1 MDTLSSFA
9 TDIADFK
16 LNIPLWVKIGI
27 IIVLILALLT
37 GGYFVKTTFDVSPL
51 KGGYMWYIVIALIN
65 LFSILSIYY
74 YYGTVGTKYL
84 GTQGGKGKKGKRGR
98 VGKSSS
104 CSYICKDNIYIQ
116 TVRKTDIICTL
127 SVYNNAFTYLITN
140 YNYFNDF
147 IIKDIAIDYNRFIK
161 NILINDNNY
170 SYNSIQQLLT
180 PPKSSTPTSTPIP
193 IPTLSTDAINSIDKF
208 RALLSINAI
217 TIFLIKHINIAV
229 ALSSSKTYGTI
240 RMPVAKVG
248 YTSVGNS
255 AYGGVETQGTRK
267 GTSATSDDKGFN
279 LTSFVVTGDIMYP
292 GGFTKLVSFKS
303 YNENTNDYNMYTLWK
318 PQIQSVNVDANV
330 NDNGVD
336 AKSLQTPKSAQKAYL
351 SLGDVCS
358 FSNRQ
363 PKLNDYALIKEDCL
377 DPVSVMDLTLI
388 FIYVGDFEFTNDAV
402 NAETQKQ
409 KEQTQNQ
416 NIDYTQ
422 SDSYLIEN
430 KVISDV
436 EIFSVWRT
444 PMNTFITN
452 CNTDNNLINNTLMY
466 NILNGIEEALN
477 EYGNINNEYKKW
489 LSNGLNMIPM
499 PNFLSAM
506 IYTKDL
512 MIESRKDL
520 IYYINKYQSKVSE
533 FAGNEFITSL
543 STKTLSELLT
553 IVKDVIDKYDK
564 FNKDLIRNASISLR
578 GVKPLLYD
586 ETKERVMPPML
597 SKTYN
602 NIIDKINT
610 LPVKIEN
617 TKTFLDVVNHIIP
630 NGLNGRIAID
640 SDGIVEGGFFLNEI
654 QELIVRICKIIFPPT
669 RLSYTIKD
677 ECLGTFA
684 RDTKR
689 DSIIKDFINEKT
701 IYNKYIDIIKND
713 GNKYQSQ
720 IQMLTTY
727 EDISIK
733 KFGQLCGHITNYM
746 DKIHNADLD
755 EFTTSR
761 IQGLISI
768 YKDINKYISSI
779 IIDL

>member
-74 YYGTVGTKYL
+74 YYGTAGTKYL
-84 GTQGGKGKKGKRGR
+84 GSQGGKGKKGKRGR

-116 TVRKTDIICTL
+116 TVRKTEIVCTL

-140 YNYFNDF
+140 YNYFNNF
-147 IIKDIAIDYNRFIK
+147 IIKDNAIDYNRFIK

-180 PPKSSTPTSTPIP
+180 PPKSSTSTP
-193 IPTLSTDAINSIDKF
+193 IPTLSTEAINSIDKF

-217 TIFLIKHINIAV
+217 TIFLIKHINIAI
-229 ALSSSKTYGTI
+229 ALSSKKTYGTI

-248 YTSVGNS
+248 YISVGNS
-255 AYGGVETQGTRK
+255 VYGGVETTN
-267 GTSATSDDKGFN
+267 TSNSLSTTNDVKGFN

-303 YNENTNDYNMYTLWK
+303 YNENTNDYDMYTLWK
-318 PQIQSVNVDANV
+318 PQIQSVNNAQ
-330 NDNGVD
+330 
-336 AKSLQTPKSAQKAYL
+336 ALQASKPAQKASKPSQKAYL

-363 PKLNDYALIKEDCL
+363 PNLNDYALINEDCL
-377 DPVSVMDLTLI
+377 DPVSIMDLRLV
-388 FIYVGDFEFTNDAV
+388 FIYIGDFEFTNDAV
-402 NAETQKQ
+402 DMATQKA
-409 KEQTQNQ
+409 KEKNKAQ

-430 KVISDV
+430 KVVSDI

-452 CNTDNNLINNTLMY
+452 CNNDNNLINNTLMY
-466 NILNGIEEALN
+466 NILNGVEEALN
-477 EYGNINNEYKKW
+477 EYGNINNKYKKW
-489 LSNGLNMIPM
+489 LSDSLNMIPM
-499 PNFLSAM
+499 PNFLTAM

-520 IYYINKYQSKVSE
+520 IYYINKYQAQVSD
-533 FAGNEFITSL
+533 FAGKEFITSL

-553 IVKDVIDKYDK
+553 IVKNVIDKYDK
-564 FNKDLIRNASISLR
+564 FNKELIKSASISLR
-578 GVKPLLYD
+578 GTKPLLYD
-586 ETKERVMPPML
+586 ETKEQIIPPML

-610 LPVKIEN
+610 LPVQIEN
-617 TKTFLDVVNHIIP
+617 AKSFLDVVNHIIP

-640 SDGIVEGGFFLNEI
+640 SDGVVEGGFFLNEI
-654 QELIVRICKIIFPPT
+654 QELIVRISKIIFPPT

-677 ECLGTFA
+677 ECLGTHA
-684 RDTKR
+684 RDTTR
-689 DSIIKDFINEKT
+689 DSIIKDFTTEKI
-701 IYNKYIDIIKND
+701 IYNKYIDIIKNN
-713 GNKYQSQ
+713 GTKYQSQ
-720 IQMLTTY
+720 MQMITTY

-733 KFGQLCGHITNYM
+733 KFGQLCGHISNYM

-761 IQGLISI
+761 IKGIISI
-768 YKDINKYISSI
+768 YKDINKYLSSI
-779 IIDL
+779 VVDLDL

>member
-74 YYGTVGTKYL
+74 YYGTAGTKYL
-84 GTQGGKGKKGKRGR
+84 GSQGGKGKKGKRGR

-180 PPKSSTPTSTPIP
+180 PPKSSTSTP

-217 TIFLIKHINIAV
+217 TIFLIKHINIAI
-229 ALSSSKTYGTI
+229 ALSSKKTYGTI

-248 YTSVGNS
+248 YISVGNS
-255 AYGGVETQGTRK
+255 VYGGVETTN
-267 GTSATSDDKGFN
+267 TSNSLSTTNDVKGFN

-303 YNENTNDYNMYTLWK
+303 YNENTNDYDMYTLWK
-318 PQIQSVNVDANV
+318 PQIQSVNNAQ
-330 NDNGVD
+330 
-336 AKSLQTPKSAQKAYL
+336 ALQASKPAQKSYL

-363 PKLNDYALIKEDCL
+363 PNLNDYALINEDCL
-377 DPVSVMDLTLI
+377 DPVSIMDLRLV
-388 FIYVGDFEFTNDAV
+388 FIYIGDFEFTNDAV
-402 NAETQKQ
+402 DMATQKA
-409 KEQTQNQ
+409 KEKNKAQ

-430 KVISDV
+430 KVVSDI

-452 CNTDNNLINNTLMY
+452 CNNDNNLINNTLMY
-466 NILNGIEEALN
+466 NILNGVEEALN
-477 EYGNINNEYKKW
+477 EYGNINNKYKKW
-489 LSNGLNMIPM
+489 LSDSLNMIPM
-499 PNFLSAM
+499 PNFLTAM

-520 IYYINKYQSKVSE
+520 IYYINKYQAQVSD
-533 FAGNEFITSL
+533 FAGKEFITSL

-553 IVKDVIDKYDK
+553 IVKNVIDKYDK
-564 FNKDLIRNASISLR
+564 FNKELIKSASI
-578 GVKPLLYD
+578 
-586 ETKERVMPPML
+586 
-597 SKTYN
+597 
-602 NIIDKINT
+602 
-610 LPVKIEN
+610 
-617 TKTFLDVVNHIIP
+617 
-630 NGLNGRIAID
+630 
-640 SDGIVEGGFFLNEI
+640 
-654 QELIVRICKIIFPPT
+654 
-669 RLSYTIKD
+669 
-677 ECLGTFA
+677 
-684 RDTKR
+684 
-689 DSIIKDFINEKT
+689 
-701 IYNKYIDIIKND
+701 
-713 GNKYQSQ
+713 
-720 IQMLTTY
+720 
-727 EDISIK
+727 
-733 KFGQLCGHITNYM
+733 
-746 DKIHNADLD
+746 
-755 EFTTSR
+755 
-761 IQGLISI
+761 
-768 YKDINKYISSI
+768 
-779 IIDL
+779 